1 MIKSSDLINLLKDR
15 SVDFTKEEL
24 EKLIE
29 NELQK
34 DENEMDTELIECCI
48 DVLNEKK
55 APVQAK
61 KKKPAY
67 IKFILF
73 AAAAAVLIFVNVAAF
88 GKLGEAPAPVKPATD
103 VTPSTSGATEST
115 TYSDVTKDTSY
126 DELTE
131 ETSDKEETSLKGE
144 ISTTKKAETSLKGHK
159 DDTTLPPTV
168 SEQLRAEGFD
178 DTVLPKDVVILKIK
192 TPVKFNGNSAE
203 FSASAKGKK
212 LNITITKGQ
221 GNSASTTHKS
231 ESVAE
236 ETLVTV
242 NSVSINVRTEN
253 NTSTITYSVKNNA
266 YRITFESSHQEAIEL
281 AKTIL

>member
-29 NELQK
+29 NELQT
-34 DENEMDTELIECCI
+34 DESEMDTELIECCI

-88 GKLGEAPAPVKPATD
+88 GKLGETPAPVKPATD
-103 VTPSTSGATEST
+103 VTPSTSGATESVT
-115 TYSDVTKDTSY
+115 SSDVTKDTSY

-159 DDTTLPPTV
+159 DDTTLPPAV
-168 SEQLRAEGFD
+168 SEQLKAEGFD
-178 DTVLPKDVVILKIK
+178 DTVLPKDVVLLKIK
-192 TPVKFNGNSAE
+192 TPVNFNGNSAE
-203 FSASAKGKK
+203 FSAPAKGKK

-242 NSVSINVRTEN
+242 NSVSVNVRTEN

-266 YRITFESSHQEAIEL
+266 YRITLESSHQEAIEL